1 MNSREWQLKNISTAA
16 EVIGGFA
23 FKSSEMQSEPTLYQ
37 VVKMANLYQGKLD
50 LTRNPSYMKSI
61 DKKLQNYI
69 IKDMD
74 ILITLTGTN
83 GKRDYGYTIQIANQ
97 KEKLL
102 VNQRVGLLRAKP
114 EKTDPK
120 FLFYKLNTKEF
131 LDQFFD
137 GAKGG
142 TGNQANV
149 SLVSVRDISILL
161 PSLEHQKK
169 ISIILSTWDQAIEA
183 TEKLIANSEAQK
195 KALMQQLLTGKK
207 RLPGFHGEW
216 NSKTLNDLG
225 KTYTGLSGK
234 TKADFGSGKPFIPY
248 KNVFANTELNMSE
261 LEYVLLSDGEKQNT
275 VKSGDIIFTTS
286 SETPEEVGM
295 SSAVLTDI
303 GELYLNSF
311 CFGFRIKNQNEFLP
325 SFAKHLFRSFEL
337 RRAISSLA
345 QGSTRYNLSKNEFLK
360 ISIQLP
366 TKVEQ
371 ERIVEVLDAVETAH
385 SKEQKKLQNLRVE
398 KSVLMQQ
405 LLTGKRRVAINK
417 EEAA

>member
-1 MNSREWQLKNISTAA
+1 
-16 EVIGGFA
+16 
-23 FKSSEMQSEPTLYQ
+23 
-37 VVKMANLYQGKLD
+37 
-50 LTRNPSYMKSI
+50 MKYRG
-61 DKKLQNYI
+61 QYP
-69 IKDMD
+69 KDW
-74 ILITLTGTN
+74 
-83 GKRDYGYTIQIANQ
+83 
-97 KEKLL
+97 
-102 VNQRVGLLRAKP
+102 
-114 EKTDPK
+114 
-120 FLFYKLNTKEF
+120 
-131 LDQFFD
+131 
-137 GAKGG
+137 
-142 TGNQANV
+142 NV
-149 SLVSVRDISILL
+149 SLLDDVTSRASGHTPNKNHPEYWNGGIKWVSLADSSKLDSGLITQTDKEISQDGLNHSSAVLL
-161 PSLEHQKK
+161 PQGTVIISRDAGVGKSAVLAEQMAVSQHFIAWKCDGPNQLHNWYLYNWLQINKPEFERQAIGSTIKTIGLPFFKK
-169 ISIILSTWDQAIEA
+169 IKIAHPTYEEQRRIAEILSTWDRAIET
-183 TEKLIANSEAQK
+183 TEKLIANSEAQRR
-195 KALMQQLLTGKK
+195 ALMQQLLTGKK
-207 RLPGFHGEW
+207 RLPGFEGNW
-216 NSKTLNDLG
+216 NQKALSDLG

-248 KNVFANTELNMSE
+248 KNVFANAELNMSE
-261 LEYVLLSDGEKQNT
+261 LEYVRLSDGEKQNT

-366 TKVEQ
+366 TKFEQ
-371 ERIVEVLDAVETAH
+371 ERIVEVLDAVETAY
-385 SKEQKKLQNLRVE
+385 SAEQKKLQKLKVE
-398 KSVLMQQ
+398 KSALMQQ